1 VDGVSVVST
10 TNFDTISPG
19 GIMTFGGQYYGNS
32 SNCYVD
38 DIRVTVG
45 FAQYQ
50 SGNFTPPTEALTEGG
65 QAATASFN
73 IVSDPENQKVYYKG
87 YDFLT
92 QKEIATVQT
101 MLPSTSCITVSPSA
115 TFMLPNS
122 GTLLYDYE
130 YMRYSK
136 LRTNS
141 AGEQVLKIDRRNVGN
156 LTNTEGVS
164 VIPTPR
170 FFPYNNVFSFNQNC
184 SPTLSHWGTSVI
196 MDGGFTPDK
205 SYLFTA
211 GTATS
216 AAPTL
221 DRDIPLI
228 SVRLAPAVDYGIGSF
243 VGVRNLINRSILVLN
258 DVQIVTRQ
266 ALNVTIKLNCES
278 SLWPVS
284 GNWINAGNGSLAQ
297 YIDHT
302 SASVRSIP
310 VSAGVVISGF
320 LAGEQDTGR
329 NQVTDYPINLIR
341 NLGNSILG
349 GNTVY
354 PDGPDILTVFARPV
368 VASPTN
374 QALCKVTWTEAQG

>member
-1 VDGVSVVST
+1 
-10 TNFDTISPG
+10 
-19 GIMTFGGQYYGNS
+19 
-32 SNCYVD
+32 
-38 DIRVTVG
+38 
-45 FAQYQ
+45 
-50 SGNFTPPTEALTEGG
+50 
-65 QAATASFN
+65 
-73 IVSDPENQKVYYKG
+73 
-87 YDFLT
+87 
-92 QKEIATVQT
+92 
-101 MLPSTSCITVSPSA
+101 MLASTSCITVSPSA

-156 LTNTEGVS
+156 LTNSAGVS
-164 VIPTPR
+164 TIPTPR

-211 GTATS
+211 GTS
-216 AAPTL
+216 GAALPTL

-266 ALNVTIKLNCES
+266 ALNVTIRLNCES
-278 SLWPVS
+278 SLWAVS
-284 GNWINAGNGSLAQ
+284 GNWINAGNGSLSQ
-297 YIDHT
+297 YLDHT
-302 SASVRSIP
+302 GASVRNTP
-310 VSAGVVISGF
+310 VSAGVTIGGF
-320 LAGEQDTGR
+320 LAGEQDSGR
-329 NQVTDYPINLIR
+329 NQVTDYSINLIR

-349 GNTVY
+349 GNLVY

-368 VASPTN
+368 SASPTN